1 MLTRN
6 WFMLFFACLLIILP
20 MLSVNPNT
28 VEATQVLTIN
38 RNRSNFKGYTKRQV
52 YSTLGMVCRCCDGK
66 GGECT
71 TTWDD
76 ACSNLSCHPWKY

>member
-1 MLTRN
+1 MLTQN
-6 WFMLFFACLLIILP
+6 WFMLFFACLLIIAP
-20 MLSVNPNT
+20 NLSLNPNT

-38 RNRSNFKGYTKRQV
+38 RNSNHFKGYTKRQV
-52 YSTLGMVCRCCDGK
+52 YSTLGLVCKCCDVK

-76 ACSNLSCHPWKY
+76 ACSNLQCHPWKY